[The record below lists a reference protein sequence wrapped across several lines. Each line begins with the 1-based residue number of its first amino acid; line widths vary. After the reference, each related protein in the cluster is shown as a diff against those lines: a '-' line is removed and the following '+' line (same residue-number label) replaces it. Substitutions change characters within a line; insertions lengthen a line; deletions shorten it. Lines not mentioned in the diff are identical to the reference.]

1 MSLAELQQT
10 AAALQAAIGDLD
22 VQDDSLAEVTA
33 QRDAANEEL
42 ATLRETIR
50 VVLQECEDT
59 AKPADDRIA
68 VVIESLGPQAPPE
81 EGELP

>member
-10 AAALQAAIGDLD
+10 AAALQVAIDELE
-22 VQDDSLAEVTA
+22 VEDDSLEDITA

-50 VVLQECEDT
+50 VVLQECQNPDT
-59 AKPADDRIA
+59 PADDRVALVIA
-68 VVIESLGPQAPPE
+68 SLGEQPPPE
-81 EGELP
+81 EGVQP